1 MIKVLRNWMDRYL
14 SDEEAILFALLLIGF
29 FALIIWLGQPLAPVF
44 TAVILAF
51 IMQGGVERLIGV
63 GLTKFW
69 SVMVVFLATILAF
82 VGFLVGVVPA
92 LFQQAEN
99 FLSELPNLILT
110 VQVQLENLAQRYPQY
125 FNPEQISQLINQA
138 GQQISGLGQWVLSF
152 SLESLPGLIGL
163 LIYLVLVPILV
174 FFFLKDADL
183 ILGSIGKMLPD
194 RRPIMAQV
202 WVEMKAQVSNY
213 VRGKFLEI
221 LIVGIVSYLAFAFM
235 DLRYAGLLA
244 LLVGLSVV
252 VPYIGA
258 AVVTI
263 PVAAVAFVQWGWSS
277 EFYWLL
283 GIYALIQALDGN
295 VLVPLLFSEVVNLHP
310 VAIIVAVLLFGGIWG
325 FWGVFC
331 DPTRNLVQSGGV
343 GLAGSEP
350 SIRKCRALRLGILL
364 HRLRTASRTS
374 SAWPATFT
382 LGQA

>member
-44 TAVILAF
+44 TAAILAF
-51 IMQGGVERLIGV
+51 IMQGGVERLIGL

-69 SVMVVFLATILAF
+69 SVLVVFLATILAF

-325 FWGVFC
+325 FWGVFFAI
-331 DPTRNLVQSGGV
+331 P
-343 GLAGSEP
+343 LATLF
-350 SIRKCRALRLGILL
+350 KAVV
-364 HRLRTASRTS
+364 
-374 SAWPATFT
+374 SAWPVASRQ
-382 LGQA
+382 LENAES

>member
-51 IMQGGVERLIGV
+51 IMQGGVERLIGL
-63 GLTKFW
+63 GLGKLS
-69 SVMVVFLATILAF
+69 SVMVVFSSTILAF

-325 FWGVFC
+325 FWGVFFAI
-331 DPTRNLVQSGGV
+331 P
-343 GLAGSEP
+343 LATLF
-350 SIRKCRALRLGILL
+350 KAVV
-364 HRLRTASRTS
+364 
-374 SAWPATFT
+374 SAWPVASRQ
-382 LGQA
+382 LENAES

>member
-51 IMQGGVERLIGV
+51 IMQGGVERLM
-63 GLTKFW
+63 GLGLGKFW
-69 SVMVVFLATILAF
+69 SVMVVFLSTILGF

-110 VQVQLENLAQRYPQY
+110 VQVQLEDLAQRYPQY

-183 ILGSIGKMLPD
+183 ILGSIGKVLPD
-194 RRPIMAQV
+194 RRPVMAQV
-202 WVEMKAQVSNY
+202 WAEMKAQVSNY

-325 FWGVFC
+325 FWGVFFAI
-331 DPTRNLVQSGGV
+331 P
-343 GLAGSEP
+343 LATLF
-350 SIRKCRALRLGILL
+350 KAVV
-364 HRLRTASRTS
+364 
-374 SAWPATFT
+374 SAWPVASRQ
-382 LGQA
+382 LENAES

>member
-29 FALIIWLGQPLAPVF
+29 FVLIIWLGQPLAPVF

-51 IMQGGVERLIGV
+51 IMQGGVERLV
-63 GLTKFW
+63 GLGLGKFW
-69 SVMVVFLATILAF
+69 SVMVVFLSTILAF

-110 VQVQLENLAQRYPQY
+110 VQVQLENLAQRYPHY

-183 ILGSIGKMLPD
+183 ILGSIGKVLPD

-283 GIYALIQALDGN
+283 GVYALIQALDGN

-325 FWGVFC
+325 FWGVFFAI
-331 DPTRNLVQSGGV
+331 P
-343 GLAGSEP
+343 LATLF
-350 SIRKCRALRLGILL
+350 KAVV
-364 HRLRTASRTS
+364 
-374 SAWPATFT
+374 SAWPVASRQ
-382 LGQA
+382 LENAES